1 MIGKNE
7 NNEVEKINRT
17 NRKSPAS
24 NSSKEADE
32 GYCRSPSLPRTI
44 LGSQGEEEEDDQPLD
59 NFAYL
64 RKQAQSSAAKQSKSS
79 SAGLKLSN
87 TSYEDNFTFLRKQ
100 QQQHSSEKE
109 RSYICFV
116 QI

>member
-1 MIGKNE
+1 ME
-7 NNEVEKINRT
+7 NREVEKINRN

-44 LGSQGEEEEDDQPLD
+44 LGSQGEEDEDSTD

-64 RKQAQSSAAKQSKSS
+64 RKQAQMSADNMSKQSKSS
-79 SAGLKLSN
+79 SG
-87 TSYEDNFTFLRKQ
+87 TFHKSKIYDTL
-100 QQQHSSEKE
+100 
-109 RSYICFV
+109 IFP
-116 QI
+116 